1 MESSELTRGTS
12 DPISKNKDSI
22 KSQVSVSVAPT
33 LRELGLEY
41 GLSPGVQ
48 DQLGS
53 TVKTLF
59 QKEKRKE
66 ATGQHVLSNLSLRLL
81 SPSTAL
87 SWTKKNRNDDRCF
100 KDDLLETLWGKG
112 ATNQLSCGV
121 KNFWNSSAGMNL
133 SVCSNPCLS
142 I

>member
-1 MESSELTRGTS
+1 MVQATLSQ
-12 DPISKNKDSI
+12 KNKDSI

-41 GLSPGVQ
+41 DLSPGVQ
-48 DQLGS
+48 DQLARQHS
-53 TVKTLF
+53 ENLISKREKERSHWAAHSLKSEPSSAF
-59 QKEKRKE
+59 SLHYSLMDKEK
-66 ATGQHVLSNLSLRLL
+66 Q
-81 SPSTAL
+81 
-87 SWTKKNRNDDRCF
+87 RNDDRYF

-121 KNFWNSSAGMNL
+121 KNIWNSAGMNL

>member
-1 MESSELTRGTS
+1 MESSGLTRGTS

-33 LRELGLEY
+33 LRELGPEY

-66 ATGQHVLSNLSLRLL
+66 ATGQHVLKSE
-81 SPSTAL
+81 P
-87 SWTKKNRNDDRCF
+87 
-100 KDDLLETLWGKG
+100 
-112 ATNQLSCGV
+112 
-121 KNFWNSSAGMNL
+121 SSAFSLHYSLMDKEKQE
-133 SVCSNPCLS
+133 
-142 I
+142 

>member
-1 MESSELTRGTS
+1 MESSGLTRGTS
-12 DPISKNKDSI
+12 DPISKNEDSI
-22 KSQVSVSVAPT
+22 KSQVSVSVAPI

-87 SWTKKNRNDDRCF
+87 SWSSKRNDDRYF